1 MAPVAERLAGR
12 HPLWVVRVAG
22 HDTTV
27 EHLATTSW
35 QDWERSAERGAD
47 ALLAATPRIIA
58 VGLSMGALLAMRL
71 AVARPRQVAGLA
83 LLSPAVD
90 VRRVAP
96 WMRWPLRTV
105 AALDARFPPARR
117 LLAPLGMAK
126 RASDIADPVVR
137 ETHPGY
143 RRVPLRALLNLLR
156 LQRACR
162 HLGRRVT
169 QPVLVVH
176 ALQDHTCPAD
186 AARVLYEALPSADK
200 RLVLLPESFH
210 VVTVDRERE
219 QVLGEI
225 ERFVT
230 AIAGKA
236 PASTST

>member
-27 EHLATTSW
+27 DDLARTSW
-35 QDWERSAERGAD
+35 LDWDRSAARGAD
-47 ALLAATPRIIA
+47 ALLQATPRIVA

-71 AVARPRQVAGLA
+71 AVARPAQVAGLV
-83 LLSPAVD
+83 LLSPAVE

-96 WMRWPLRTV
+96 WMRWPLRTA
-105 AALDARFPPARR
+105 AALDAYFPPARR
-117 LLAPLGMAK
+117 LLAPIGMAK
-126 RASDIADPVVR
+126 RASDIADPAVR
-137 ETHPGY
+137 ATHGGY

-162 HLGRRVT
+162 HIGRRVT

-176 ALQDHTCPAD
+176 ALQDHTCPVD
-186 AARVLYEALPSADK
+186 AARVLYEALPCAEK

-225 ERFVT
+225 ERFV
-230 AIAGKA
+230 AAVA
-236 PASTST
+236 AREPASTGS